1 MPSSKGAAMN
11 IQKLKE
17 SRKIKP
23 HPNHINEHLV
33 VAYPKLG
40 PMDQKR
46 LVICAKA
53 SILGAWFFEQWPY
66 RQHQLEI
73 ELTNIRIT

>member
-1 MPSSKGAAMN
+1 MN

-23 HPNHINEHLV
+23 QNHINENLV
-33 VAYPKLG
+33 VAYPKLA

-46 LVICAKA
+46 FVICAKA
-53 SILGAWFFEQWPY
+53 SILGSWFFEQWPY